1 MICCCFALVGACVL
15 LVWVVICLGC
25 LWFGFGF
32 GILAN
37 WCLVAVFVLVGFV
50 ILCSSAVVC
59 DAGLGC

>member
-1 MICCCFALVGACVL
+1 M
-15 LVWVVICLGC
+15 ICLGC

-59 DAGLGC
+59 DVGLGC